1 MDNPPVTETPPPN
14 VPKVFLL
21 ERIIESSARNFF
33 LVAILV
39 IFGIAGGIWALNK
52 TPLDAIPDLSDVQ
65 VIVYTDWE
73 GRSPDLVEDQIT
85 YPISTRFI
93 AAPKVKFVRGES
105 MFGKSFIYVI
115 FEDGTDI
122 YWARSRVTE
131 YLSAVRGM
139 LPEGVN
145 PLIGPDATGVG
156 WVYEYAL
163 VDKSGKNDLA
173 QLRSFQDWH
182 LRYALES
189 VKGVSEVAPVG
200 GFVKQY
206 QVDLDPNKLSAYGI
220 PISEVVNKIR
230 MSNADVGGK
239 IFEVGSTEYYVR
251 GRGYI
256 KSIADIENIPLKTQK
271 GTPVFVKNVGTV
283 HLGPDLRRGVAELNG
298 EGEVVGGI
306 VVMRYGENALR
317 VIDGIK
323 KKLEEIKPSLPE
335 GVELV
340 TTYDRSQLIKRS
352 ISTLR
357 EKLIE
362 ESIVVALVCLI
373 FLWHIRSA
381 LVAIITLPVAIILSF
396 IPMYW
401 LGLTSNIMSLGGIAI
416 AIGAMVDSAIIMV
429 ENGHKFLEHF
439 REEKGRD
446 PTNRERTEVLIAAA
460 KSVGRPL
467 FFALLVITVSF
478 IPVFSL
484 EAQEGRLFKP
494 LAFTKTFSMFFAALL
509 GVSLVPV
516 LMLLFVR
523 GKITPEAKNPINR
536 FLIWAYQPFVHF
548 VLRFRWLTLLVALI
562 VMGVTVF
569 PFLKLGK
576 EFMPPLNEGDI
587 LFMPTAVPGMTI
599 AEATK
604 VLQVQDRMLREF
616 PEVES
621 VFGKA
626 GQAETST
633 DPAPV
638 SMFETVLRLKPP
650 NEWRP
655 GMTWEKLIAEMNDKI
670 KTPGMANIFWMPIQ
684 TRTEMLT
691 TGFRSVLGIKVFGP
705 DLGKIQD
712 IAVQIEKILGEF
724 PKTRSA
730 FAERTTGGYFL
741 DFTPNRE
748 VAARYGLTVGDVND
762 IIETAIGGKTIAMTV
777 EGRERYPI
785 SVRYARD
792 FREDLDALK
801 RVLVPLPMSEAPSA
815 APSASGMGGNKP
827 KANVEMNS
835 GGTMAH
841 IPISMLADI
850 SYKTGPPSIR
860 NENGQ
865 LVGFVFVDIT
875 SSDIQGYVDEAT
887 KKINAAMQFP
897 PGYYIQ
903 WAGQFEYLKSAEQR
917 LKVVVPFTLLIIFVL
932 IYINTKSAAKTVI
945 VLMAV
950 PFSLVGAF
958 WFLYLL
964 GYNLSMAVWVG
975 LIALAG
981 LDAETGVVM
990 LLYLDHAWEKFRDTG
1005 RMRTMGDLQEAV
1017 IEGAVQRIRPK
1028 IMTICAILFGLL
1040 PIMWSPTTQSG
1051 ADVMKRIAAPMIG
1064 GVVTSGILELL
1075 LYPVIYVIWR
1085 KRYLPKEMRRSME
1098 VTKPATAP
1106 VKLLSAAEPPR
1117 ESTPGRRRKILIIL
1131 IALVLLAVAGFFAW
1145 QKYGPAASS
1154 SSGAETSDSTNAPS
1168 TAPAAKIQ
1176 LNDPQTN
1183 AAQKFFAAA
1192 DFIAASLAGDK
1203 LDEFNG
1209 AVSKL
1214 PPMVAGLRQAFDS
1227 SHPWNT
1233 LVLQIE
1239 ANAALP
1245 QSKSLEE
1252 ARKSFYP
1259 FTARAVDFA
1268 KSARAASGSFA
1279 TLKIYKCPMAPKAGQ
1294 TSYWLQLQGPL
1305 RNPFYGSAMPDCG
1318 SEVIP

>member
-1 MDNPPVTETPPPN
+1 METPPTKP
-14 VPKVFLL
+14 FLL
-21 ERIIESSARNFF
+21 ERVIEASARNIF
-33 LVAILV
+33 LVLILTL
-39 IFGIAGGIWALNK
+39 FGIAGGIWALNK

-73 GRSPDLVEDQIT
+73 GRSPDLVEDQLT
-85 YPISTRFI
+85 YPISTKFI

-105 MFGKSFIYVI
+105 MFGKSFVYVI

-122 YWARSRVTE
+122 YWARSRVIE
-131 YLSAVRGM
+131 YLNSVRGS

-145 PLIGPDATGVG
+145 PVIGPDATGVG
-156 WVYEYAL
+156 WIYEYAL
-163 VDKSGKNDLA
+163 VDKTGKHNLA
-173 QLRSFQDWH
+173 DLRSFQDWH

-189 VKGVSEVAPVG
+189 VKGVAEVAPVG

-206 QVDLDPNKLSAYGI
+206 QVDLDPNKLLAYGI
-220 PISEVVNKIR
+220 PLNEVVAKIR
-230 MSNADVGGK
+230 ASNADVGGK
-239 IFEVGSTEYYVR
+239 VFEVGSTEYYVR

-256 KSIADIENIPLKTQK
+256 KSLADIENIPLMAAN
-271 GTPVFVKNVGTV
+271 GTPVFVKNVGAV

-298 EGEVVGGI
+298 EGETVGGI
-306 VVMRYGENALR
+306 VVMRYGENALH

-323 KKLEEIKPSLPE
+323 RKLEEIKSSLPE
-335 GVELV
+335 GVEIV
-340 TTYDRSQLIKRS
+340 PTYNRSQLIKRS

-362 ESIVVALVCLI
+362 ESIVVALVCLV

-381 LVAIITLPVAIILSF
+381 LVAIITLPIAILLAF
-396 IPMYW
+396 LPMHW

-429 ENGHKFLEHF
+429 ENAHKFLEHF
-439 REEKGRD
+439 REEHGRE
-446 PTNRERTEVLIAAA
+446 PTNAERIDVIIAAA

-509 GVSLVPV
+509 GVTLVPV
-516 LMLLFVR
+516 LMILFVR
-523 GKITPEAKNPINR
+523 GKITPEKKNPVNR

-548 VLRFRWLTLLVALI
+548 VLRFRWLTLITALLI
-562 VMGVTVF
+562 VGVTVF

-576 EFMPPLNEGDI
+576 EFMPPLNEGDL
-587 LFMPTAVPGMTI
+587 LFMPTAVPGI
-599 AEATK
+599 SIEEATRI
-604 VLQVQDRMLREF
+604 LQIQDRILRQF

-626 GQAETST
+626 GQSETPT
-633 DPAPV
+633 DPAPL
-638 SMFETVLRLKPP
+638 SMFETVVKLKPP
-650 NEWRP
+650 EQWRA
-655 GMTWEKLIAEMNDKI
+655 GMTWEKLIAEMNAKI

-691 TGFRSVLGIKVFGP
+691 TGFRSILGIKIFGP
-705 DLGKIQD
+705 DLGTIQNVG
-712 IAVQIEKILGEF
+712 VQIEKALSDF
-724 PKTRSA
+724 PDTRSV

-762 IIETAIGGKTIAMTV
+762 IVETAIGGKTITTTV
-777 EGRERYPI
+777 EGRERYPVN
-785 SVRYARD
+785 VRYARD
-792 FREDLDALK
+792 FREDIDALK
-801 RVLVPLPMSEAPSA
+801 RVLVPVPSSSRPPA
-815 APSASGMGGNKP
+815 TASASG
-827 KANVEMNS
+827 AENS
-835 GGTMAH
+835 APAQ

-875 SSDIQGYVDEAT
+875 SEDIQGYVD
-887 KKINAAMQFP
+887 AASKRIDERVQFP
-897 PGYYIQ
+897 AGYYMQ
-903 WAGQFEYLKSAEQR
+903 WAGQFEYLKSAEQK
-917 LKVVVPFTLLIIFVL
+917 LKIVIPLTLLIIFVL
-932 IYINTKSAAKTVI
+932 IYMNTKSVAKTAI
-945 VLMAV
+945 VLLAV

-964 GYNLSMAVWVG
+964 GYNMSVAVWVG

-990 LLYLDHAWEKFRDTG
+990 LLYLDHAWDKFRAAG
-1005 RMRTMGDLQEAV
+1005 RMNSRADLNTAV

-1064 GVVTSGILELL
+1064 GVITSGILELL
-1075 LYPVIYVIWR
+1075 LYPVIYVLWR
-1085 KRYLPKEMRRSME
+1085 ERSLKKLHPTE
-1098 VTKPATAP
+1098 LNKP
-1106 VKLLSAAEPPR
+1106 S
-1117 ESTPGRRRKILIIL
+1117 
-1131 IALVLLAVAGFFAW
+1131 
-1145 QKYGPAASS
+1145 
-1154 SSGAETSDSTNAPS
+1154 
-1168 TAPAAKIQ
+1168 
-1176 LNDPQTN
+1176 
-1183 AAQKFFAAA
+1183 
-1192 DFIAASLAGDK
+1192 
-1203 LDEFNG
+1203 
-1209 AVSKL
+1209 
-1214 PPMVAGLRQAFDS
+1214 
-1227 SHPWNT
+1227 
-1233 LVLQIE
+1233 
-1239 ANAALP
+1239 
-1245 QSKSLEE
+1245 
-1252 ARKSFYP
+1252 
-1259 FTARAVDFA
+1259 
-1268 KSARAASGSFA
+1268 
-1279 TLKIYKCPMAPKAGQ
+1279 
-1294 TSYWLQLQGPL
+1294 
-1305 RNPFYGSAMPDCG
+1305 
-1318 SEVIP
+1318 